1 MYYLL
6 GCFGPRDRD
15 RAGIGDVLNTAV
27 SWRTGHRFEA
37 PPPVPVQV
45 DLNPESPGVMV
56 PMFDS
61 GILLFSN
68 RMLEALTDAGV
79 DNLDAYDAVI
89 RDPATGKSWND
100 YKAVNIVGVVA
111 CADLSESKWDAPSGS
126 PLVDTDF
133 DSLAIDERKP
143 GGALMFRLA
152 ECVTA
157 IVVDEKVRK
166 SLEEHHVEYLDF
178 TEPANWVG

>member
-1 MYYLL
+1 MFYVL

-15 RAGIGDVLNTAV
+15 RAGIGEVLNTDV
-27 SWRTGHRFEA
+27 SWRTGHRFGA

-45 DLNPESPGVMV
+45 ELNPEFPGEMM

-68 RMLEALTDAGV
+68 RMLEALAAAGV
-79 DNLDAYDAVI
+79 DNLDSYDAVI
-89 RDPATGKSWND
+89 RDPASGKSWTD

-111 CADLSESKWDAPSGS
+111 CADLSKSKWSAPGGT
-126 PLVDTDF
+126 PLVDADF
-133 DSLAIDERKP
+133 DALVIDEKKA
-143 GGALMFRLA
+143 GDALMFRLA

-157 IVVDEKVRK
+157 IVIHEKVRR
-166 SLEEHHVEYLDF
+166 SLEEHRIDFLDF
-178 TEPANWVG
+178 TEPAQWVG